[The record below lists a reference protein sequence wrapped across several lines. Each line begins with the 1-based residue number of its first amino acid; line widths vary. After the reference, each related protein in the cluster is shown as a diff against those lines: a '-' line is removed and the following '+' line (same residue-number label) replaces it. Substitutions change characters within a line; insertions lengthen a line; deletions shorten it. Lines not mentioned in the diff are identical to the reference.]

1 MELDKEILQDFQ
13 TESEGLMEELESV
26 VEDLEDAAGTGS
38 FPDAKMKEFAQKV
51 DRIMGT
57 AKTLLMMGPGH
68 PGITFLANICEMCK
82 TMGYQAV
89 ALQRAPLLPIFA
101 GFWAEAVEVM
111 QEVLAALTAEDG
123 GKSVLTTRS
132 AHLEKRLQWLAE
144 KVAPGNEAEK
154 QKVIA
159 LLKKL

>member
-13 TESEGLMEELESV
+13 TESEGLMDELEAV
-26 VEDLEDAAGTGS
+26 VEELEDAAGSGT

-57 AKTLLMMGPGH
+57 AKTLLTMGPGH
-68 PGITFLANICEMCK
+68 SGITFLANVSEMCK

-101 GFWAEAVEVM
+101 GFWAETVEVM
-111 QEVLAALTAEDG
+111 REVLAALTAADG
-123 GKSVLTTRS
+123 GKSVVAARS

>member
-13 TESEGLMEELESV
+13 IESEGLMDELEAVVEELEDS
-26 VEDLEDAAGTGS
+26 AGGGA
-38 FPDAKMKEFAQKV
+38 FPEAKMKEFAQKV

-57 AKTLLMMGPGH
+57 AKTLLTMGSGH
-68 PGITFLANICEMCK
+68 SGITFLANVSEMCK

-89 ALQRAPLLPIFA
+89 ALQRASLLPIFA
-101 GFWAEAVEVM
+101 GFWAETVEVM
-111 QEVLAALTAEDG
+111 REVLAALTSADG
-123 GKSVLTTRS
+123 GKSVVAARS

>member
-1 MELDKEILQDFQ
+1 
-13 TESEGLMEELESV
+13 
-26 VEDLEDAAGTGS
+26 
-38 FPDAKMKEFAQKV
+38 
-51 DRIMGT
+51 MGT
-57 AKTLLMMGPGH
+57 AQTLLMMGPGH
-68 PGITFLANICEMCK
+68 GGITFLANVSQMCK

-89 ALQRAPLLPIFA
+89 ALQRASLLPIFA
-101 GFWAEAVEVM
+101 GFWAETVEVM
-111 QEVLAALTAEDG
+111 REVLAALTAADG
-123 GKSVLTTRS
+123 GASVIAGRT